1 VETEQRYAIVHSH
14 ETEKEKRISGGVA
27 VHSIHLHSIQVK
39 HDSTLNIYGAYM
51 FTRLTVPQL
60 RETCDLMLER
70 LTKLDSTDLH

>member
-1 VETEQRYAIVHSH
+1 M
-14 ETEKEKRISGGVA
+14 
-27 VHSIHLHSIQVK
+27 QVK

-70 LTKLDSTDLH
+70 LTKLASTDLH